1 MFDTYER
8 LASSSP
14 VPVPRAPAAA
24 SLEHLLA
31 RTVEGPAGC
40 LLWQGS
46 FARKYGT
53 VKFRGRGW
61 GAHRVAYE
69 LAFGPIP
76 AGLDVMHLC
85 DVAACI
91 NTDNLE
97 AGSRRQN
104 MLHFRDVQRGLVV
117 VPNPALAQRR
127 FARTTHEIEATMPI
141 GRFWRRVDRSGEC
154 WEWRG
159 QRQRQG
165 YGQVGWAGK
174 RYAAHRFAW
183 LLVNGLIPDGLLVC
197 HRCDNPGCVRP
208 DHLFLGTT
216 AENARDRES
225 KGRGKSNIG
234 KLMEHAPRLRGER
247 NPMAKLT
254 LEQVR
259 QIRQRYVPRQ
269 VSMKR
274 LADEYGVNPA
284 TVFYVVHGATWK
296 SIDEGARL

>member
-91 NTDNLE
+91 NPDHLE

-165 YGQVGWAGK
+165 YVGYSCVIDAITP
-174 RYAAHRFAW
+174 AAFGPIISSWELQPKMREIGRARAE
-183 LLVNGLIPDGLLVC
+183 VS
-197 HRCDNPGCVRP
+197 RT
-208 DHLFLGTT
+208 LG
-216 AENARDRES
+216 S
-225 KGRGKSNIG
+225 
-234 KLMEHAPRLRGER
+234 
-247 NPMAKLT
+247 
-254 LEQVR
+254 
-259 QIRQRYVPRQ
+259 
-269 VSMKR
+269 
-274 LADEYGVNPA
+274 
-284 TVFYVVHGATWK
+284 
-296 SIDEGARL
+296 